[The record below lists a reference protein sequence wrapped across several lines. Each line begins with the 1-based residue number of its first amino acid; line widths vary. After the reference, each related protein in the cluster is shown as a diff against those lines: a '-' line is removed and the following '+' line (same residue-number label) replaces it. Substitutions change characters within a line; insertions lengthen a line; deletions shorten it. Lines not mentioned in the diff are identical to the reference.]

1 MASAPVAT
9 PIESRTLSRTLRSEE
24 ETEALGARLAALLAP
39 GTIVFLYGD
48 LGAGKTTLVRGLL
61 RALGITGT
69 VKSPTYTLVEP
80 YRTADLTINHFD
92 LYRLRD
98 PGELEEMGIR
108 DYLQGEAICLVEWP
122 ARGHPVLRDCDLAV
136 TLSVGGC
143 PTERVARLQARSVR
157 AGAILDAL

>member
-1 MASAPVAT
+1 MATRIGA
-9 PIESRTLSRTLRSEE
+9 RTVSRTLRSEE

-80 YRTADLTINHFD
+80 YRTAELTINHFD

-136 TLSVGGC
+136 TLGVGDC
-143 PTERVARLQARSVR
+143 ASERVAHLLARSAR
-157 AGAILDAL
+157 GDAIVDAL